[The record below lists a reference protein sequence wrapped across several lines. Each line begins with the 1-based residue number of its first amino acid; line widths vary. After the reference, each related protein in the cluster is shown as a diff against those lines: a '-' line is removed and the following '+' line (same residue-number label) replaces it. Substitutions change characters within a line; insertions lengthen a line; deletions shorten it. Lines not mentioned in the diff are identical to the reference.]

1 MIYKVTVDMS
11 KVLAELKKK
20 NISIYKNKIAFVY
33 IQAID
38 PDDACKKAIE
48 EICQNIYKL
57 KRNPTRKK
65 FVIFIKD
72 NISVKKVERIKP
84 NGK

>member
-1 MIYKVTVDMS
+1 MS
-11 KVLAELKKK
+11 KVLTELKKK

-33 IQAID
+33 IEAVD

-57 KRNPTRKK
+57 KRNSSRKK
-65 FVIFIKD
+65 FVVFIKD